1 MPGGGERQLLREAG
15 ADAIQSGGEAC
26 PGEVG
31 FDFGEDAGAE
41 VDCRGVF
48 AERTSHRNENSM
60 NLGLLFIE
68 QADELV
74 VLLDGFKRFDEYGLS
89 GRRRTVDDAGHLAFE
104 LGFDRD
110 DESVAADGDE
120 IFLGAAA
127 FAQAAQRFAQALFD
141 CTVLAFHRPADA
153 AELGRC
159 VVVEAAIG
167 FDFATKK
174 TQERRK
180 VVIKKWGGEIQDA
193 RPLIA
198 GAVGRR
204 VDEVAP
210 RSDALDNGEEVAD
223 LGGFEGGSIDAGTRS
238 CRRG

>member
-89 GRRRTVDDAGHLAFE
+89 GRRRTVDDAGHLTFE
-104 LGFDRD
+104 LGFDRA
-110 DESVAADGDE
+110 DESVAA
-120 IFLGAAA
+120 
-127 FAQAAQRFAQALFD
+127 
-141 CTVLAFHRPADA
+141 
-153 AELGRC
+153 
-159 VVVEAAIG
+159 
-167 FDFATKK
+167 
-174 TQERRK
+174 
-180 VVIKKWGGEIQDA
+180 
-193 RPLIA
+193 
-198 GAVGRR
+198 
-204 VDEVAP
+204 
-210 RSDALDNGEEVAD
+210 
-223 LGGFEGGSIDAGTRS
+223 
-238 CRRG
+238 